1 MRNISLAAAMA
12 AALAIGAAS
21 TARAAPAMV
30 DVTLG
35 PQLQAKAEKT
45 YGVRDVR
52 ELAEEL
58 RTTVERQ
65 LAKTGAYDG
74 ARIELVLME
83 ATPNHPTFKQLSDT
97 PGLSMRSFGLGG
109 ARIEGKI
116 VAADGRET
124 PVSYHYE
131 QIDIRESRNAGTWTD
146 AESTLNQF
154 ANQLARGKVMAP
166 R

>member
-1 MRNISLAAAMA
+1 MRIISLAAAAGLATAVASA
-12 AALAIGAAS
+12 AQ
-21 TARAAPAMV
+21 AAPAMV
-30 DVTLG
+30 DVTIG

-52 ELAEEL
+52 DLADEL

-65 LAKTGAYDG
+65 LARTGAYDG
-74 ARIELVLME
+74 ARIDLVLTE

-131 QIDIRESRNAGTWTD
+131 ETDIRQARATGTWSD
-146 AESTLNQF
+146 AEWTMQQF
-154 ANQLARGKVMAP
+154 AYQLARGKVIA
-166 R
+166 RR

>member
-1 MRNISLAAAMA
+1 MRIISLAATAILALGTA
-12 AALAIGAAS
+12 AAAQ
-21 TARAAPAMV
+21 AAPAMV
-30 DVTLG
+30 DVTIG

-58 RTTVERQ
+58 RAKVERQ
-65 LAKTGAYDG
+65 LARTGAYDG
-74 ARIELVLME
+74 ARIDLVLTE

-124 PVSYHYE
+124 PINYHYE
-131 QIDIRESRNAGTWTD
+131 QTDIRQARATGTWSD
-146 AESTLNQF
+146 AEWTLSQF
-154 ANQLARGKVMAP
+154 AYQLARGKVMA
-166 R
+166 RR